1 MGKVERFREKAEH
14 QLWTDA
20 HACGGQD
27 IAVKATHVQAC
38 TLNSA
43 RLVRCGLSRRD
54 GVCRS
59 RSIGQSLRPPPRA
72 DLSGQGS
79 GAKGRKATTA
89 LCFMERNGLRH
100 HSLVAVPVLMPEA
113 SSQAG
118 LRRDSGGLRLAKLA
132 HGLGLCL
139 PTTQYLQCP
148 HRAVSALI
156 PRLGASILWVQR
168 FGLWL
173 CQAHNHSWSD
183 RRLPAS
189 YTGFGVES
197 GDAGAIADTPGQDL
211 SPAGESLSPS
221 IRCSLQ
227 KSF

>member
-1 MGKVERFREKAEH
+1 M
-14 QLWTDA
+14 
-20 HACGGQD
+20 
-27 IAVKATHVQAC
+27 QAC

-113 SSQAG
+113 SLPSRAKAG
-118 LRRDSGGLRLAKLA
+118 LGRTKAGQACPWTWPLSADHTVPSVSPQGCECANSTIGCLHTLGTKVWPLGFARLTIIRGRMRDFPRHTQA
-132 HGLGLCL
+132 LGS
-139 PTTQYLQCP
+139 
-148 HRAVSALI
+148 RAAMRG
-156 PRLGASILWVQR
+156 P
-168 FGLWL
+168 
-173 CQAHNHSWSD
+173 
-183 RRLPAS
+183 
-189 YTGFGVES
+189 
-197 GDAGAIADTPGQDL
+197 
-211 SPAGESLSPS
+211 
-221 IRCSLQ
+221 
-227 KSF
+227 